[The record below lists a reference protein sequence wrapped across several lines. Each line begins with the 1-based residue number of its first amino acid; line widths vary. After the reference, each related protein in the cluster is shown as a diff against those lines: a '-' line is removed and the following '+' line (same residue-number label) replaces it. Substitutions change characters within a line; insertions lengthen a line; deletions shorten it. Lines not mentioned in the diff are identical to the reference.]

1 MSGLFSDQALFRI
14 SYGIAAFVFE
24 LILLILLL
32 VLGYRQRDINL
43 KYRTMVILTLCGTAA
58 SIMDNIFRVSRV
70 FTVPLAFEVFLQLAV
85 IVMNVFL
92 TYYVLLYLE
101 TFVKNSRKKNWE
113 GQLNRLIAFLSTG
126 YALVLYFNALSQIRA
141 GAETIVIPNTGRM
154 IIGYGVEL
162 YYLISAIVLVIRYHR
177 GFDRRTLFTAILAYT
192 VIVLTVVIQ
201 LIQTRGLLLN
211 YFGATLGSYIFYIGV
226 EIPDYR
232 NLQKSLHVVKV
243 LAEAI
248 DAKDAYTKGHSSRV
262 AEYSREIA
270 KRANYSEAAQN
281 EIYMMGLL
289 HDVGKIGVQDAV
301 ITKPGRLTDEEF
313 EQIKTHPAKGAR
325 ILQSIEELPK
335 LAVGAK
341 WHHERYD
348 GRGYPDGLKGKEIPE
363 EARIIAVADAYD
375 AMTSNRSYRRSMDQN
390 TVREQIEKGKGTQ
403 FDPLFAD
410 IMIQMIRED
419 KDYQM
424 CETADDRAR
433 VEANHGPA
441 EM

>member
-1 MSGLFSDQALFRI
+1 MTAVFTDQALFRI
-14 SYGIAAFVFE
+14 SFGMAAFIFE
-24 LILLILLL
+24 SILLLLLL
-32 VLGYRQRDINL
+32 VLGYRQRDNNL
-43 KYRTMVILTLCGTAA
+43 KYRTMVILTLFGTAA

-70 FTVPLAFEVFLQLAV
+70 FAVPVAFQVFLQLAV

-101 TFVKNSRKKNWE
+101 TFVKNSRKKNWG
-113 GQLNRLIAFLSTG
+113 GQINRLIALASTV
-126 YALVLYFNALSQIRA
+126 YALLLFLRGLWQIRA
-141 GAETIVIPNTGRM
+141 GAETVEIPNAGRM
-154 IIGYGVEL
+154 VIGYGVEL
-162 YYLISAIVLVIRYHR
+162 YFLISAIILVIRYHK
-177 GFDRRTLFTAILAYT
+177 GFEKRTLFTAILAYT
-192 VIVLTVVIQ
+192 VIVLAVVIQ
-201 LIQTRGLLLN
+201 LVQKRGLMLN

-262 AEYSREIA
+262 AAYSREIA
-270 KRANYSEAAQN
+270 RRAHYSEAAQD
-281 EIYMMGLL
+281 EIYMLGLL

-325 ILQSIEELPK
+325 ILQSIEELPR

-348 GRGYPDGLKGKEIPE
+348 GRGYPDGLKGRDIPE

-375 AMTSNRSYRRSMDQN
+375 AMTSNRSYRQSMDQR

-403 FDPLFAD
+403 FDPRFAD
-410 IMIQMIRED
+410 IMIRMIDED
-419 KDYQM
+419 SDYQM
-424 CETADDRAR
+424 REGENTSAL
-433 VEANHGPA
+433 
-441 EM
+441 

>member
-1 MSGLFSDQALFRI
+1 MTAVFTDQALFRI
-14 SYGIAAFVFE
+14 SFGMAAFIFE
-24 LILLILLL
+24 SILLLLLL
-32 VLGYRQRDINL
+32 VLGYRQRDNNL
-43 KYRTMVILTLCGTAA
+43 KYRTMVILTLFGTVA

-70 FTVPLAFEVFLQLAV
+70 FAVPVAFQVFLQLAV

-113 GQLNRLIAFLSTG
+113 GQLNRLIAFMSTG

-192 VIVLTVVIQ
+192 VIVLAVVIQ